1 MRIRELNGITD
12 SEDLSLSKLRETVK
26 DKETWHAAV
35 HVVAETVMT
44 WQLNTTT
51 NHNSY
56 HFPPYFLSRNF
67 LFGILNPL
75 AQHASKFGKPS
86 CGHRAG
92 KGQFSF
98 QSWRKAMPKNAQ
110 TTTQLHS
117 SHTLPKEC
125 SKFSKLGFKSTWTKN
140 FQMFKLDLEKAEEP
154 EIKLSTSIRSLK
166 RQKKISE

>member
-1 MRIRELNGITD
+1 MYR
-12 SEDLSLSKLRETVK
+12 KA
-26 DKETWHAAV
+26 WHAAV

-98 QSWRKAMPKNAQ
+98 QS
-110 TTTQLHS
+110 
-117 SHTLPKEC
+117 
-125 SKFSKLGFKSTWTKN
+125 
-140 FQMFKLDLEKAEEP
+140 
-154 EIKLSTSIRSLK
+154 
-166 RQKKISE
+166 